1 MFSVTSEL
9 FKAFLMRGFMENDAG
24 PYWHNDKYPFLTVKK
39 KKRTKTKQK
48 NMENKRGYCNILM
61 VTAASFA
68 VRQYDSHFQLAMW
81 YPSSC

>member
-39 KKRTKTKQK
+39 KKNKNKTNKKTHETIVK
-48 NMENKRGYCNILM
+48 N
-61 VTAASFA
+61 T
-68 VRQYDSHFQLAMW
+68 
-81 YPSSC
+81 SSSVWKS